1 MKNLRTRRWIVSA
14 ALAVLAV
21 VYALDQLLTVE
32 WPGDA
37 VWPLRL
43 VLLLAAVVVAGIAFH
58 TWSTGLPQAPRP
70 LAAMITSLIG
80 GASLASAVT
89 SGGDDTVFGSGA
101 LAAVS
106 LVALAFGVI
115 VLNIDGREQGNRS

>member
-1 MKNLRTRRWIVSA
+1 M
-14 ALAVLAV
+14 
-21 VYALDQLLTVE
+21 VYALDQLLTIE
-32 WPGDA
+32 WPDDA
-37 VWPLRL
+37 VWPVRL
-43 VLLLAAVVVAGIAFH
+43 VLLLAAAVIAGIAFQV
-58 TWSTGLPQAPRP
+58 WSTGLPQAPRP

-101 LAAVS
+101 LGAVS

>member
-21 VYALDQLLTVE
+21 VYTLDQVLTIE
-32 WPGDA
+32 WPSGA

-58 TWSTGLPQAPRP
+58 AWSSGAPQAPRP

-89 SGGDDTVFGSGA
+89 SGGDDTVFGSGT
-101 LAAVS
+101 LGAVS

-115 VLNIDGREQGNRS
+115 VLNIDGREQRNRS

>member
-21 VYALDQLLTVE
+21 IYTLDQVLTIE
-32 WPGDA
+32 WPSDA

-43 VLLLAAVVVAGIAFH
+43 VLLLAAVVIAGIAFQ
-58 TWSTGLPQAPRP
+58 TWSTGVPQAPRP
-70 LAAMITSLIG
+70 LAAMITSLVG

-89 SGGDDTVFGSGA
+89 SGNDDMVFGGA
-101 LAAVS
+101 ALGAVS

-115 VLNIDGREQGNRS
+115 VLNIDGREQRNRS